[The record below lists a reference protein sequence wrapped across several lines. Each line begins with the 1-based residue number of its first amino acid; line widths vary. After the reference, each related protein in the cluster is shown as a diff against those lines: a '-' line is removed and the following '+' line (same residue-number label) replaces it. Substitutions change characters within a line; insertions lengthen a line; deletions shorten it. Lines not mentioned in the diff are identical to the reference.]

1 MDTQPF
7 LGIVIVS
14 DEPLATPPYRFVRIG
29 PRSDAAI
36 RDWESRSNRKWGSD
50 AVVRLI
56 WVVLLPLSSRIE
68 SGLALLRKE
77 VIQPHLPVQ
86 LPCYDLVPVI
96 GSTLGTCLP

>member
-14 DEPLATPPYRFVRIG
+14 DEPLATPPYRFIRIG

-36 RDWESRSNRKWGSD
+36 RDRESRSNRKLDSD

-56 WVVLLPLSSRIE
+56 WVVLLPLSCRNE
-68 SGLALLRKE
+68 KWA
-77 VIQPHLPVQ
+77 
-86 LPCYDLVPVI
+86 
-96 GSTLGTCLP
+96 STP